1 MASPLRVALVGYG
14 LAGRFF
20 HAPFIA
26 ASPDFTVASVVTR
39 DPERRAAAAR
49 EIPGVQLLDSVGEL
63 WTRAGEHDVAVVA
76 TPNRMH
82 AAVARAALEA
92 GLHVVVEKPFA
103 ARADAARALVQAAV
117 SRDRVLTVYH
127 NRRWDSDFLTI
138 AELLAAG
145 SIGAVTR
152 FESRFERWQPDP
164 NLSAWRQGSEPDAAG
179 GLIYDLGSHLVDQAI
194 QLFGRPLS
202 IYAETASRR
211 PGITV
216 DDDSFIALE
225 HAGGVRSHLSMSA
238 VAALPAPRFRVL
250 GSTGAYAKDGLD
262 IQEEQLRAGLK
273 PGDAGFGVEPA
284 ARWGRLFSDGQER
297 AHPTEPGR
305 WVDFYPLLADAIRN
319 GAPPPVDPNDAVV
332 VIEVLEAASSSA
344 RTGTVWR

>member
-39 DPERRAAAAR
+39 DPERRAAAER
-49 EIPGVQLLDSVGEL
+49 EIPGVQLLDSVEEL
-63 WTRAGEHDVAVVA
+63 WNRAGEHDVAVVA

-82 AAVARAALEA
+82 APVARAALEA

-103 ARADAARALVQAAV
+103 ARADEARALVQAAQ
-117 SRDRVLTVYH
+117 SNGRVLTVYH
-127 NRRWDSDFLTI
+127 NRRWDGDFLTI
-138 AELLAAG
+138 AQILATG
-145 SIGAVTR
+145 SIGQVTR

-164 NLSAWRQGSEPDAAG
+164 NLSGWRQGSEPDAAG

-211 PGITV
+211 PGVTV

-262 IQEEQLRAGLK
+262 VQEEQLRAGLR

-284 ARWGRLFSDGQER
+284 ERWGRLFSNGQER
-297 AHPTEPGR
+297 SHPTQSGR
-305 WVDFYPLLADAIRN
+305 WVVFYPQLADAIRN
-319 GAPPPVDPNDAVV
+319 GAAPPVDPNDAVV
-332 VIEVLEAASSSA
+332 VIEVLEAALQSA
-344 RTGTVWR
+344 RTGSVWR

>member
-39 DPERRAAAAR
+39 DPERRAAAER
-49 EIPGVQLLDSVGEL
+49 EIPGVQLLDSVEEL
-63 WTRAGEHDVAVVA
+63 WNRAGEHDVAVVA

-82 AAVARAALEA
+82 APVARAALEA

-103 ARADAARALVQAAV
+103 ARADEARALVQAAV

-127 NRRWDSDFLTI
+127 NRRWDSDFLTV

-164 NLSAWRQGSEPDAAG
+164 NLSAWRQGAEPDAAG
-179 GLIYDLGSHLVDQAI
+179 GLLYDLGSHLVDQAI
-194 QLFGRPLS
+194 QLFGRPTS
-202 IYAETASRR
+202 VYAEMASRR
-211 PGITV
+211 PGVTV
-216 DDDSFIALE
+216 DDDTFIALE
-225 HAGGVRSHLSMSA
+225 HAGGVRSHLSASA

-250 GSTGAYAKDGLD
+250 GSTGAYSKDGLD

-332 VIEVLEAASSSA
+332 VIEVLEAASHSA

>member
-1 MASPLRVALVGYG
+1 VPAPLRVALIGYG

-26 ASPDFTVASVVTR
+26 ATPDFAVASVISR
-39 DPERRAAAAR
+39 DPERRAAAER
-49 EIPGVQLLDSVGEL
+49 EIPGVQLLDSAEEL

-76 TPNRMH
+76 TPNQLH
-82 AAVARAALEA
+82 ATVARAALEA

-103 ARADAARALVQAAV
+103 AHADEARALVQAAQ

-127 NRRWDSDFLTI
+127 NRRWDGDFLTI
-138 AELLAAG
+138 AQILATG
-145 SIGAVTR
+145 SIGQVAR

-164 NLSAWRQGSEPDAAG
+164 NLSAWRQGAEPEAAG
-179 GLIYDLGSHLVDQAI
+179 GLIYDLSSHLVDQAI
-194 QLFGRPLS
+194 QLFGRPTS

-211 PGITV
+211 PGVTV

-225 HAGGVRSHLSMSA
+225 HAGGVRSHLSASA

-262 IQEEQLRAGLK
+262 VQEEQLRAGLR
-273 PGDAGFGVEPA
+273 PGDAGFGVEPVE
-284 ARWGRLFSDGQER
+284 RWGRLFSDGRER
-297 AHPTEPGR
+297 THPTEPGR
-305 WVDFYPLLADAIRN
+305 WVDFYPKLADAIRN

-332 VIEVLEAASSSA
+332 VIEVLEAALQSA
-344 RTGTVWR
+344 RTGSVWR